1 MENNNSKNSEGSGCH
16 CERIDHRFLLRL
28 YAGGGGALRD
38 VGPITVQPNL
48 TAASNKHGNVRAELL
63 QGD

>member
-28 YAGGGGALRD
+28 YAGGGAPCEMW
-38 VGPITVQPNL
+38 VSSPCQPNL